1 MDLRRVALFFTLSLL
16 GIYLYSQLVH
26 KLYGERGGTGVTREI
41 GEIERR
47 QERPEVARPVEP
59 PPRPVEVAAPLP
71 LGRSVVVETDMFRA
85 EWRTTGARLERLYL
99 KNYRTAVGADSPQLE
114 LIGSGRNQEL
124 PLGVEILPLRFDD
137 TGVEYGADRDFL
149 SLTGEE
155 LGKIVF
161 SGRGPNGEEIEK
173 EIDFR
178 GNAYLMD
185 LSVRARKGLVEGIA
199 AKAVV
204 RLTREMERDSGKG
217 GGWFGGGAQGNT
229 TSVVVLNGRRLRQ
242 EAVEKLEKGP
252 LEFTEPI
259 WGGFADQYF
268 VGLALTGGEPGAR
281 IVARDGREGGAAV
294 VGIEMPMVGEPPEA
308 RMKLYFGPKDI
319 DILGAAAPALERA
332 VDFGMFWFIAL
343 PLLRLIKLVHV
354 ATGNYGLDII
364 LVSTLIKVLFLPL
377 TKKSM
382 VSMQAMQKL
391 QPEMAKLRERYKDD
405 SQRLQK
411 EMMELYRRHRVNPLS
426 GCLPMLLQLPVF
438 IGLYNTLLNA
448 IELRHAPFT
457 LWVTDLSS
465 PERLVIAGQPIPML
479 AIAMGVSMLVQ
490 QWMTPAAGDPT
501 QRRMMM
507 LMPVMFTFMFIN
519 FPSGLVLYWLVN
531 NLLTIAQQYVLV
543 KPRGNNREQRDA
555 NRRSGGNNNR

>member
-1 MDLRRVALFFTLSLL
+1 MDLRRVALFLALSLL

-26 KLYGERGGTGVTREI
+26 RLYGGRGGTQVARET
-41 GEIERR
+41 GEEV
-47 QERPEVARPVEP
+47 ERPEVARPVEP
-59 PPRPVEVAAPLP
+59 VARPVETAEPLP
-71 LGRSVVVETDMFRA
+71 RGRLVVVETDAFRA
-85 EWRTTGARLERLYL
+85 EWTTTGARLERLYL
-99 KNYRTAVGADSPQLE
+99 KNYRTAVGAESPQLE
-114 LIGSGRNQEL
+114 LIGSVRNQEL
-124 PLGVEILPLRFDD
+124 PLGVEILPARFND
-137 TGVEYGADRDFL
+137 TGVVYTADRDFL
-149 SLTGEE
+149 SLRGEE
-155 LGKIVF
+155 SGKIVF
-161 SGRGPNGEEIEK
+161 VGRGPNGEEIEK
-173 EIDFR
+173 EIQCR
-178 GNAYLMD
+178 GNAYPMD
-185 LSVRARKGLVEGIA
+185 LSVRVRKGLGEGA
-199 AKAVV
+199 AAIAVV
-204 RLTREMERDSGKG
+204 RLTREVKRDSGKG
-217 GGWFGGGAQGNT
+217 RGWFGGGAPGDT
-229 TSVVVLNGRRLRQ
+229 TSVVVLSGRRLRQ
-242 EAVEKLEKGP
+242 ESVEELEKGP

-268 VGLALTGGEPGAR
+268 VGLLLAGAEPGAR
-281 IVARDGREGGAAV
+281 IVAGKGREGGPAV
-294 VGIEMPMVGEPPEA
+294 VGVEMPMVGHPPEA
-308 RMKLYFGPKDI
+308 RMKVYFGPKDI

-332 VDFGMFWFIAL
+332 VDFGLFWFIAL

-354 ATGNYGLDII
+354 ATGNYGFDII
-364 LVSTLIKVLFLPL
+364 IVSTLIKVLFLPL

-405 SQRLQK
+405 SERLQK

-448 IELRHAPFT
+448 IELRHSPFA

-543 KPRGNNREQRDA
+543 KSRGNNREQRDA
-555 NRRSGGNNNR
+555 NRRGGGTNNR